1 MSKLLVDE
9 ISDADNTGPV
19 TVTDGLTVQGA
30 FTSLGIDDN
39 ATSTAMT
46 LDASGNLLVGQTTGT
61 IFNSS
66 SVTGLTAAG
75 TGGLQV
81 AGANATVIYANRQGS
96 DGAILGL
103 YKDGTTMG
111 SIGTKYDAGIYVGS
125 NHSGFLFN
133 NSVDKYVQPYS
144 VGSNSLT
151 SGELTLG
158 SAGYRFK
165 DLYLSGG
172 VYLGGTGAAN
182 KLDDYEEGTWDP
194 TWGGDVTDPTI
205 SYLNQ
210 SGWYVKVGSLVWCGG
225 TIQINSASGGSGN
238 LLIRS
243 FPFTCA
249 SDQVNEVST
258 MCVGYVN
265 NFSTYYPTAGYMG
278 RNRTFVNISA
288 VDVSTNTAL
297 MQTSYLTSSSYIN
310 FSITYTTD

>member
-182 KLDDYEEGTWDP
+182 YLSDYEEGTWTP
-194 TWGGDVTDPTI
+194 TFNVAITGTSSI
-205 SYLNQ
+205 SGKYTKIGRLVKCTCTVVYTGLTGNSVVV
-210 SGWYVKVGSLVWCGG
+210 SGLPFTNGSLRQATVLGFFGG
-225 TIQINSASGGSGN
+225 ADSTASSASGLVVEASGT
-238 LLIRS
+238 S
-243 FPFTCA
+243 FYMYPPA
-249 SDQVNEVST
+249 SYSGASLTAHMSCWYQV
-258 MCVGYVN
+258 
-265 NFSTYYPTAGYMG
+265 
-278 RNRTFVNISA
+278 
-288 VDVSTNTAL
+288 
-297 MQTSYLTSSSYIN
+297 
-310 FSITYTTD
+310 